1 MIHIR
6 WQKQIR
12 PSLILDGKL
21 MQTTVEEMNLSKIRN
36 IGVIAHIDAGKTTTT
51 ERMLYYTK
59 KIHKVGEVHD
69 GTATMDWMVQEQE
82 RGITITSA
90 STTCFWKDIQINI
103 IDTPG
108 HVDFTVEVERS
119 LKVLDGAVVVF
130 CAVAGVQ
137 PQSETVW
144 RQADKY
150 AVPRLAFANKMDRVG
165 ADFNNV
171 LAEMHQKLGANA
183 AAIQLP
189 IGAEE
194 NFSGIIDIVEED
206 MVIFEGDRGQEIKRS
221 ALSKEHTEAVAK
233 AKHDLIEKLAEA
245 DDHIMDLYIHNKP
258 VSKEEIK
265 KAIRATV
272 VANKFVP
279 VLCGSSLKN
288 KGIQL
293 VLDAV
298 CDYLPSPSDV
308 AAVKGFE
315 PESGEYEERKVS
327 KDAPFC
333 GFCFK
338 IMSDPYVGRLNFVR
352 IYSGT
357 VKAGETIYNSSK
369 REDERLSKIVRM
381 HANKQEMVDEAFA
394 GDIVAF
400 VGLKETKT
408 GDTLCKED
416 QPIVLEAIKFPEP
429 VVDLA
434 IETKSKADQE
444 KLAFALRKLQDE
456 DPSFRVAYNSET
468 AQTIISGM
476 GQLHLEI
483 AVDRILREFNVEAQ
497 VGRPQVAYRESIRNK
512 VNITGKF
519 IQQSGGRG
527 QYGHVVLVMEPQEVP
542 GTGITFEDTLK
553 GGVIPREFLPSVKN
567 GIIMAAKSGVMGNY
581 PVTDIAVT
589 LVDGSYHEV
598 DSSEI
603 AFQMAASIAF
613 QDGLRKGV
621 SYLLEPIMDIE
632 IVVPEEFMGTV
643 IGDFNSRR
651 GKLVSMGQ
659 RGNVRV
665 LRGHVPLAEVFDYA
679 NIIRSLT
686 QGRASFT
693 MEPFCYQEVP
703 RDITNKILG
712 LK

>member
-1 MIHIR
+1 MIE
-6 WQKQIR
+6 KTG
-12 PSLILDGKL
+12 LD
-21 MQTTVEEMNLSKIRN
+21 KIRN

-51 ERMLYYTK
+51 ERMLLYTK
-59 KIHKVGEVHD
+59 KIHKIGEVHD

-90 STTCFWKDIQINI
+90 STTCFWNDIHINI

-150 AVPRLAFANKMDRVG
+150 SVPRVAFANKMDRVG

-183 AAIQLP
+183 AAIQIP
-189 IGAEE
+189 VGAEE
-194 NFSGIIDIVEED
+194 NFIGIIDILEEEL
-206 MVIFEGDRGQEIKRS
+206 VTFEGEKGEQVVRKPCPEEYKAQ
-221 ALSKEHTEAVAK
+221 VAK
-233 AKHDLIEKLAEA
+233 VRHDLVEKVAEA
-245 DDHIMDLYIHNKP
+245 DDNIMELYIHNKP
-258 VSKEEIK
+258 VSKEELK

-272 VANKFVP
+272 IANKFVP
-279 VLCGSSLKN
+279 VLCGTSLKN

-293 VLDAV
+293 VLDAA
-298 CDYLPSPSDV
+298 CDYLPSPIDLP
-308 AAVKGFE
+308 AVKGFE
-315 PESGEYEERKVS
+315 PETGEYEERAIS
-327 KDAPFC
+327 PDAPFC
-333 GFCFK
+333 AFCFK

-352 IYSGT
+352 IYSGKI
-357 VKAGETIYNSSK
+357 KAGETIYNSSK

-381 HANKQEMVDEAFA
+381 HANKQEMIEEASA

-456 DPSFRVAYNSET
+456 DPSFRVTYNTET

-483 AVDRILREFNVEAQ
+483 AVDRILREFNVEAK

-542 GTGITFEDTLK
+542 GAGITFEDTLK
-553 GGVIPREFLPSVKN
+553 GGVIPREFIPAVKN
-567 GIIMAAKSGVMGNY
+567 GIILAAKSGIMGSY
-581 PVTDIAVT
+581 PVTDVAVT
-589 LVDGSYHEV
+589 LVDGSYHDV

-621 SYLLEPIMDIE
+621 SFLLEPIMDIE

-703 RDITNKILG
+703 RDIANKILG

>member
-1 MIHIR
+1 MLTMT
-6 WQKQIR
+6 QKIDLTR
-12 PSLILDGKL
+12 
-21 MQTTVEEMNLSKIRN
+21 IRN

-51 ERMLYYTK
+51 ERMLFYTK
-59 KIHKVGEVHD
+59 KIHKIGEVHD
-69 GTATMDWMVQEQE
+69 GAATMDWMVQEQE

-90 STTCFWKDIQINI
+90 STTCFWRDIHINI

-150 AVPRLAFANKMDRVG
+150 HVPRIAFVNKMDRVG
-165 ADFNNV
+165 ADFPNV
-171 LAEMHQKLGANA
+171 LAEMHQKLGAAA

-189 IGAEE
+189 HGSEE
-194 NFSGIIDIVEED
+194 NFSGMIDLVEEELVVPVD
-206 MVIFEGDRGQEIKRS
+206 EKGEKLERKPIPEEYK
-221 ALSKEHTEAVAK
+221 AK
-233 AKHDLIEKLAEA
+233 AQEYRHTLIEKVAEVN
-245 DDHIMDLYIHNKP
+245 DYLMDLYIHNKP
-258 VSKEEIK
+258 ITKEDIERS
-265 KAIRATV
+265 IREAT
-272 VANKFVP
+272 VANKFCP

-288 KGIQL
+288 KGIQM

-298 CDYLPSPSDV
+298 CDYLPSPLDIS
-308 AAVKGFE
+308 AVKGFE
-315 PESGEYEERKVS
+315 PEGGEYEERQVS
-327 KDAPFC
+327 VEAPFC

-338 IMSDPYVGRLNFVR
+338 VMSDPYVGRLNFVR
-352 IYSGT
+352 IYSG
-357 VKAGETIYNSSK
+357 KINAGETIYNSTK
-369 REDERLSKIVRM
+369 REDERISKIVRM
-381 HANKQEMVDEAFA
+381 HANKQEMIESAHC

-400 VGLKETKT
+400 VGLKETNT
-408 GDTLCKED
+408 GDTLCNEKN
-416 QPIVLEAIKFPEP
+416 PIVLEAIKFPEP

-456 DPSFRVAYNSET
+456 DPSFRVTYNTET

-483 AVDRILREFNVEAQ
+483 AVDRILREFNVEAK
-497 VGRPQVAYRESIRNK
+497 VGRPQVAYRESIRK
-512 VNITGKF
+512 KMSVTGKF

-527 QYGHVVLVMEPQEVP
+527 QYGHVVLIMQPQEVP
-542 GTGITFEDTLK
+542 GTGITFEETLK
-553 GGVIPREFLPSVKN
+553 GGVIPREYIPAVKN
-567 GIIMAAKSGVMGNY
+567 GIVMAAKSGVLGSY

-589 LVDGSYHEV
+589 LVDGSFHEV

-613 QDGLRKGV
+613 TDGLRSGG

-632 IVVPEEFMGTV
+632 IVVPEEFMGAV
-643 IGDFNSRR
+643 IGDFSSRR

-679 NIIRSLT
+679 NIVRSLT

-703 RDITNKILG
+703 KDIANKVLG
-712 LK
+712 IK

>member
-1 MIHIR
+1 MAKDI
-6 WQKQIR
+6 
-12 PSLILDGKL
+12 SLDKL
-21 MQTTVEEMNLSKIRN
+21 RN
-36 IGVIAHIDAGKTTTT
+36 IGIIAHIDAGKTTTT
-51 ERMLYYTK
+51 ERMLFYTK
-59 KIHKVGEVHD
+59 KIYKIGEVHD

-90 STTCFWKDIQINI
+90 STTCFWKDVQINI

-130 CAVAGVQ
+130 CAVAAVQ

-150 AVPRLAFANKMDRVG
+150 RVPRIAFVNKMDRVG
-165 ADFNNV
+165 ADFDNCID
-171 LAEMHQKLGANA
+171 EMRKKLGTNA
-183 AAIQLP
+183 AAIQIP
-189 IGAEE
+189 YGSEE
-194 NFSGIIDIVEED
+194 NFSGIIDIIED
-206 MVIFEGDRGQEIKRS
+206 CLLIPKDEKGQEMETKPVPGEY
-221 ALSKEHTEAVAK
+221 KEKLKKYH
-233 AKHDLIEKLAEA
+233 HDLIERVAEGS
-245 DDHIMDLYIHNKP
+245 DHIMDLYIHNKP
-258 VSKEEIK
+258 ISKEDVK
-265 KAIRATV
+265 KAIREGV

-298 CDYLPSPSDV
+298 CDYLPAPKDLP
-308 AAVKGFE
+308 AIKGFE
-315 PESGEYEERKVS
+315 PETNEYEERAVS
-327 KDAPFC
+327 DESPFC

-338 IMSDPYVGRLNFVR
+338 VMSDPYVGRLSFVR
-352 IYSGT
+352 IYSG
-357 VKAGETIYNSSK
+357 KISAGENVYNSTK
-369 REDERLSKIVRM
+369 RENERVSKIVRM
-381 HANKQEMVDEAFA
+381 HANKQELVEEASC

-400 VGLKETKT
+400 VGLKETNT
-408 GDTLCKED
+408 GDTLCHED
-416 QPIVLEAIKFPEP
+416 APIILEAIKFPEP

-434 IETKSKADQE
+434 IETKSKVDQE

-456 DPSFRVAYNSET
+456 DPSFKVTYNTET

-483 AVDRILREFNVEAQ
+483 AVDRILREFNVEAK
-497 VGRPQVAYRESIRNK
+497 VGTPQVAYRESIRNK
-512 VNITGKF
+512 VSITGKF

-527 QYGHVVLVMEPQEVP
+527 QYGHVVLVIEPQEVP
-542 GTGITFEDTLK
+542 GTGITFEETLK
-553 GGVIPREFLPSVKN
+553 GGVIPREYIPSVKN
-567 GIIMAAKSGVMGNY
+567 GIILAAKSGVLGSF
-581 PVTDIAVT
+581 PVTDVAVT

-603 AFQMAASIAF
+603 AFQMAASQAF
-613 QDGLRKGV
+613 TEGLRRGI

-632 IVVPEEFMGTV
+632 IVVPEDFMGTV

-651 GKLVSMGQ
+651 GKLMGMGQ

-693 MEPFCYQEVP
+693 MEPFCYKEVP
-703 RDITNKILG
+703 RDISNKVLG

>member
-1 MIHIR
+1 MD
-6 WQKQIR
+6 
-12 PSLILDGKL
+12 L
-21 MQTTVEEMNLSKIRN
+21 EKIRN

-51 ERMLYYTK
+51 ERMLFYTK

-90 STTCFWKDIQINI
+90 STTCYWNDIQINI

-150 AVPRLAFANKMDRVG
+150 VVPRVAFVNKMDRVG

-171 LAEMHQKLGANA
+171 LAEMHQKLGSNA

-189 IGAEE
+189 VGAEE
-194 NFSGIIDIVEED
+194 NFSGIIDILEEEI
-206 MVIFEGDRGQEIKRS
+206 VTFEGEKGDQIVRKPLPEEYKDQ
-221 ALSKEHTEAVAK
+221 VAQ
-233 AKHDLIEKLAEA
+233 ARHDLIERVAEG
-245 DDHIMDLYIHNKP
+245 DDNIMELYIHNKP
-258 VSKEEIK
+258 VSKEDLK
-265 KAIRATV
+265 KGIRAAV
-272 VANKFVP
+272 IASKFVP
-279 VLCGSSLKN
+279 VLCGTSLKN

-293 VLDAV
+293 VLDAA
-298 CDYLPSPSDV
+298 CDYLPSPADLP
-308 AAVKGFE
+308 AVKGFE
-315 PESGEYEERKVS
+315 PESGEYEERKIS
-327 KDAPFC
+327 EEAPFC

-338 IMSDPYVGRLNFVR
+338 VMSDPYVGRLNFVR
-352 IYSGT
+352 IYSGK
-357 VKAGETIYNSSK
+357 VRAGETIYNSTK

-381 HANKQEMVDEAFA
+381 HANKQEMIEEATA

-400 VGLKETKT
+400 VGMKETKT

-456 DPSFRVAYNSET
+456 DPSFRVAYNTET

-512 VNITGKF
+512 INVTGKF

-542 GTGITFEDTLK
+542 GTGITFEETLK
-553 GGVIPREFLPSVKN
+553 GGVIPREFIPSVKN
-567 GIIMAAKSGVMGNY
+567 GIILAAKSGIMGSY
-581 PVTDIAVT
+581 PVTDVAVT

-613 QDGLRKGV
+613 QDGLRKGI
-621 SYLLEPIMDIE
+621 SFLLEPIMDIE

-703 RDITNKILG
+703 RDIASKILG

>member
-1 MIHIR
+1 MIIMAES
-6 WQKQIR
+6 IG
-12 PSLILDGKL
+12 L
-21 MQTTVEEMNLSKIRN
+21 EKIRN
-36 IGVIAHIDAGKTTTT
+36 IGIIAHIDAGKTTTT
-51 ERMLYYTK
+51 ERMLFYTK
-59 KIHKVGEVHD
+59 KIYKLGEVHD

-90 STTCFWKDIQINI
+90 STTCFWRDLHINI

-150 AVPRLAFANKMDRVG
+150 QVPRLAFVNKMDRVG
-165 ADFNNV
+165 ARFDKV
-171 LAEMHQKLGANA
+171 LDEMQQKLGANA

-189 IGAEE
+189 VGAED
-194 NFSGIIDIVEED
+194 NFTGIIDIVEEVFVVARD
-206 MVIFEGDRGQEIKRS
+206 EKGQERDILPVSEEYRAQVGVARH
-221 ALSKEHTEAVAK
+221 ALA
-233 AKHDLIEKLAEA
+233 EKVAEA
-245 DDHIMDLYIHNKP
+245 DDHLMDLYIHNKP
-258 VSKEEIK
+258 ISKEELK
-265 KAIRATV
+265 AAIRRTT
-272 VANKFVP
+272 VANRFVP
-279 VLCGSSLKN
+279 VLCGSALKN

-298 CDYLPSPSDV
+298 CDYLPSPADV
-308 AAVKGFE
+308 TAIKGFD
-315 PESGEYEERKVS
+315 PDTGEYEERAVS
-327 KDAPFC
+327 EEAPFC
-333 GFCFK
+333 AFCFK

-352 IYSGT
+352 IYSGR
-357 VKAGETIYNSSK
+357 VDAGETIYNAAK
-369 REDERLSKIVRM
+369 REEERISKIVRM
-381 HANKQEMVDEAFA
+381 HANKQEMIESASC
-394 GDIVAF
+394 GDIVAL
-400 VGLKETKT
+400 VGLKDTMT
-408 GDTLCKED
+408 GDTLCTEE
-416 QPIVLEAIKFPEP
+416 QPIVLEAIKFPDP

-444 KLAFALRKLQDE
+444 KLALALRKLQDE
-456 DPSFRVAYNSET
+456 DPSFKVSYNSET

-483 AVDRILREFNVEAQ
+483 AVDRILREFFVEAK
-497 VGRPQVAYRESIRNK
+497 VGRPQVAYRESIRK
-512 VNITGKF
+512 KLSVTGKF
-519 IQQSGGRG
+519 IQQTGGRG
-527 QYGHVVLVMEPQEVP
+527 QYGHVVIIMQPQEMP
-542 GTGITFEDTLK
+542 GAGITFEDTLK
-553 GGVIPREFLPSVKN
+553 GGVIPREYLSSVKE
-567 GIIMAAKSGVMGNY
+567 GIVMASKSGILGSY
-581 PVTDIAVT
+581 PVTDVSVT

-603 AFQMAASIAF
+603 AFKMAASMAF
-613 QDGLRKGV
+613 TEGLRKGD
-621 SYLLEPIMDIE
+621 SFLLEPVMDME

-651 GKLVSMGQ
+651 GKLIAMGQ

-679 NIIRSLT
+679 NIVRSLT

-703 RDITNKILG
+703 KDIANKILG

>member
-1 MIHIR
+1 MATRIE
-6 WQKQIR
+6 
-12 PSLILDGKL
+12 LEKL
-21 MQTTVEEMNLSKIRN
+21 RN
-36 IGVIAHIDAGKTTTT
+36 IGIIAHIDAGKTTAT
-51 ERMLYYTK
+51 ERMLFYTK

-90 STTCFWKDIQINI
+90 STTCFWKDNQINI

-150 AVPRLAFANKMDRVG
+150 HVPRIAFANKMDRVG
-165 ADFNNV
+165 ADFKNV
-171 LAEMHQKLGANA
+171 LDEMRKKLGVNA
-183 AAIQLP
+183 AAIQMP
-189 IGAEE
+189 YGTEE
-194 NFSGIIDIVEED
+194 NFSGIIDIIDDALVVYKDEMGLEPERTS
-206 MVIFEGDRGQEIKRS
+206 VPQEYRAELEAYKHT
-221 ALSKEHTEAVAK
+221 LLEH
-233 AKHDLIEKLAEA
+233 LAEA
-245 DDHIMDLYIHNKP
+245 NEKIMDSYIHNKP
-258 VSKEEIK
+258 ISKEDIK
-265 KAIRATV
+265 HAIRES
-272 VANKFVP
+272 VAQNKFVP
-279 VLCGSSLKN
+279 VLCGSALKN

-293 VLDAV
+293 LLDAV
-298 CDYLPSPSDV
+298 CDYLPSPADIPSV
-308 AAVKGFE
+308 RGFE
-315 PESGEYEERKVS
+315 PESGEYEERQIS
-327 KDAPFC
+327 EDAPFC

-338 IMSDPYVGRLNFVR
+338 VMSDPYVGRLNFIR
-352 IYSGT
+352 IYSGRVSAGDT
-357 VKAGETIYNSSK
+357 VYNSAK
-369 REDERLSKIVRM
+369 REDERVAKIVRM
-381 HANKQEMVDEAFA
+381 HANKQELIDEATC

-400 VGLKETKT
+400 VGLKETDT
-408 GDTLCKED
+408 GDTLCTEKD
-416 QPIVLEAIKFPEP
+416 PIILEAIKFPEP

-434 IETKSKADQE
+434 IETKTKADQE

-456 DPSFRVAYNSET
+456 DPSFKVSYNNET

-483 AVDRILREFNVEAQ
+483 AVDRILREFNVEAT
-497 VGRPQVAYRESIRNK
+497 VGRPQVAYRESIRKKLN
-512 VNITGKF
+512 VTGKF
-519 IQQSGGRG
+519 IQQTGGHG
-527 QYGHVVLVMEPQEVP
+527 QYGHVVLVMEPQEMP
-542 GTGITFEDTLK
+542 GSGITFEETLK
-553 GGVIPREFLPSVKN
+553 GGVIPREFIPAVKT
-567 GIIMAAKSGVMGNY
+567 GIIMAAKSGVLGSY
-581 PVTDIAVT
+581 PVTDVAVT

-613 QDGLRKGV
+613 TEGLRKGQ

-632 IVVPEEFMGTV
+632 IVVPEEFMGSV

-651 GKLVSMGQ
+651 GKLTSMGQ

-703 RDITNKILG
+703 RDIANKILG
-712 LK
+712 IK

>member
-1 MIHIR
+1 MLTMT
-6 WQKQIR
+6 QKID
-12 PSLILDGKL
+12 L
-21 MQTTVEEMNLSKIRN
+21 TKIRN

-51 ERMLYYTK
+51 ERMLFYTK
-59 KIHKVGEVHD
+59 KIHKIGEVHD

-90 STTCFWKDIQINI
+90 STTCFWRDIHINI

-150 AVPRLAFANKMDRVG
+150 HVPRIAFVNKMDRVG
-165 ADFNNV
+165 ADFPNV
-171 LAEMHQKLGANA
+171 LAEIHQKLGACA

-189 IGAEE
+189 LGAEE
-194 NFSGIIDIVEED
+194 NFSGMIDLVEEELVVPVD
-206 MVIFEGDRGQEIKRS
+206 EKGEKIERKPVPEEY
-221 ALSKEHTEAVAK
+221 K
-233 AKHDLIEKLAEA
+233 AKLQEYRHTLIERVAEVN
-245 DDHIMDLYIHNKP
+245 DHLMDLYIHNKP
-258 VSKEEIK
+258 ITKEDIK
-265 KAIRATV
+265 RSIREAT
-272 VANKFVP
+272 VANKFCP

-298 CDYLPSPSDV
+298 CDYLPAPLDV
-308 AAVKGFE
+308 PAVKGFE
-315 PESGEYEERKVS
+315 PDNGEYEERQVS
-327 KDAPFC
+327 MDAPFC

-338 IMSDPYVGRLNFVR
+338 VMSDPYVGRLNFVR
-352 IYSGT
+352 IYSG
-357 VKAGETIYNSSK
+357 KINAGETVFNSVK
-369 REDERLSKIVRM
+369 REDERISKIVRM
-381 HANKQEMVDEAFA
+381 HANKQEMIESAHC

-400 VGLKETKT
+400 VGLKETNT
-408 GDTLCKED
+408 GDTLCDEKN
-416 QPIVLEAIKFPEP
+416 PIVLEAIKFPEP

-456 DPSFRVAYNSET
+456 DPSFRVTYNTET

-483 AVDRILREFNVEAQ
+483 AVDRILREFNVEAK
-497 VGRPQVAYRESIRNK
+497 VGRPQVAYRESIRK
-512 VNITGKF
+512 KMSVTGKF

-527 QYGHVVLVMEPQEVP
+527 QYGHVVLIMQPQEVP
-542 GTGITFEDTLK
+542 GTGITFEETLK
-553 GGVIPREFLPSVKN
+553 GGVIPREYIPAVKN
-567 GIIMAAKSGVMGNY
+567 GIVMAAKSGVLGSY

-589 LVDGSYHEV
+589 LVDGSFHEV

-613 QDGLRKGV
+613 TDGLRSGG

-632 IVVPEEFMGTV
+632 IVVPEEFMGSV
-643 IGDFNSRR
+643 IGDFSSRR

-679 NIIRSLT
+679 NIVRSLT

-703 RDITNKILG
+703 KDIANKVLG
-712 LK
+712 IK

>member
-1 MIHIR
+1 MANKI
-6 WQKQIR
+6 
-12 PSLILDGKL
+12 D
-21 MQTTVEEMNLSKIRN
+21 LSKLRN
-36 IGVIAHIDAGKTTTT
+36 IGIIAHIDAGKTTTT
-51 ERMLYYTK
+51 ERMLFYTK

-90 STTCFWKDIQINI
+90 STACFWKDVHINI

-119 LKVLDGAVVVF
+119 LKVLDGAVIVF

-144 RQADKY
+144 RPADKY
-150 AVPRLAFANKMDRVG
+150 NVPRLAFVNKMDRVG
-165 ADFNNV
+165 ADFKNV
-171 LAEMHQKLGANA
+171 LDEMHQKLGANA
-183 AAIQLP
+183 APIQWPL
-189 IGAEE
+189 GAEDQ
-194 NFSGIIDIVEED
+194 FAGMIDLVEEVLIVPVD
-206 MVIFEGDRGQEIKRS
+206 EKGEQMETRAIPEEYKARVQEAR
-221 ALSKEHTEAVAK
+221 HT
-233 AKHDLIEKLAEA
+233 LIEKAAEGS
-245 DDHIMDLYIHNKP
+245 DHLMDLYIHNKP
-258 VSKEEIK
+258 ITKEDLK
-265 KAIRATV
+265 RSIREGV
-272 VANKFVP
+272 IANKFVP

-288 KGIQL
+288 KGIQF

-298 CDYLPSPSDV
+298 CDYLPSPVDLPP
-308 AAVKGFE
+308 VKGFD
-315 PESGEYEERKVS
+315 PETDESEERAVS
-327 KDAPFC
+327 EEAPFC

-338 IMSDPYVGRLNFVR
+338 IMGDPYVGRLNFVR
-352 IYSGT
+352 IYSG
-357 VKAGETIYNSSK
+357 KISAGETIYNSTK
-369 REDERLSKIVRM
+369 RESERVSKIVRM
-381 HANKQEMVDEAFA
+381 HANKQEMIDSASC
-394 GDIVAF
+394 GDIIAL

-408 GDTLCKED
+408 GDTLCHED
-416 QPIVLEAIKFPEP
+416 KPIVLEAIKFPDP

-444 KLAFALRKLQDE
+444 KLAMALRKLQDE
-456 DPSFRVAYNSET
+456 DPSFKVSYNTET

-483 AVDRILREFNVEAQ
+483 AVDRIFREFSVEAT
-497 VGRPQVAYRESIRNK
+497 VGRPQVAYRESVRDK
-512 VNITGKF
+512 VTITGKF

-527 QYGHVVLVMEPQEVP
+527 QYGHVVIIMEPQEVA

-567 GIIMAAKSGVMGNY
+567 GIIDAAKSGILGSY
-581 PVTDIAVT
+581 PVTDVAVT
-589 LVDGSYHEV
+589 LIDGSYHEV

-603 AFQMAASIAF
+603 AFKMAASMAF
-613 QDGLRKGV
+613 TEGLRRAK
-621 SYLLEPIMDIE
+621 SFLLEPIMDIE

-651 GKLVSMGQ
+651 GKLISMGQ

-679 NIIRSLT
+679 NIVRSLT

-703 RDITNKILG
+703 RDISNKVLG

>member
-1 MIHIR
+1 MATRID
-6 WQKQIR
+6 
-12 PSLILDGKL
+12 LA
-21 MQTTVEEMNLSKIRN
+21 NIRN
-36 IGVIAHIDAGKTTTT
+36 IGIIAHIDAGKTTTT
-51 ERMLYYTK
+51 ERMLFYTK
-59 KIHKVGEVHD
+59 KIHKVGEVHE

-130 CAVAGVQ
+130 CSVAGVQ

-150 AVPRLAFANKMDRVG
+150 HVPRLALANKMDRTG
-165 ADFNNV
+165 ADFKNV
-171 LAEMHQKLGANA
+171 LDEMHKKLGANA
-183 AAIQLP
+183 AAIQIP
-189 IGAEE
+189 YGAEE
-194 NFSGIIDIVEED
+194 NFKGIIDIIEE
-206 MVIFEGDRGQEIKRS
+206 V
-221 ALSKEHTEAVAK
+221 LVVSKDEKGAELERLPVPAEYADSLK
-233 AKHDLIEKLAEA
+233 QYKHDLVERVAETNE
-245 DDHIMDLYIHNKP
+245 HIMDLYIHNKP
-258 VSKEEIK
+258 VSKEDLK
-265 KAIRATV
+265 HAIRQGV
-272 VANKFVP
+272 LQSNFVP

-298 CDYLPSPSDV
+298 CDYLPAPSDLP
-308 AAVKGFE
+308 AVKGFE
-315 PESGEYEERKVS
+315 PESGEYEERQIS
-327 KDAPFC
+327 EDSPFC

-338 IMSDPYVGRLNFVR
+338 VMSDPYVGRLNFVR
-352 IYSGT
+352 IYSGH
-357 VKAGETIYNSSK
+357 VSAGDTIYNSTK
-369 REDERLSKIVRM
+369 REDERVSKIVRM
-381 HANKQEMVDEAFA
+381 HANKQEMIEEAFC

-400 VGLKETKT
+400 VGLKETDT
-408 GDTLCKED
+408 GDTLCTEKE
-416 QPIVLEAIKFPEP
+416 PIVLEAIKFPDP

-434 IETKSKADQE
+434 IETKTKADQE

-456 DPSFRVAYNSET
+456 DPSFRVSYNTET

-483 AVDRILREFNVEAQ
+483 AVDRILREFNVEAV

-512 VNITGKF
+512 VTITGKF

-527 QYGHVVLVMEPQEVP
+527 QYGHVVLVMEPQETP
-542 GTGITFEDTLK
+542 GAGITFEETLK
-553 GGVIPREFLPSVKN
+553 GGVIPREYLPSVKT
-567 GIIMAAKSGVMGNY
+567 GIVLAAKSGVLGSY
-581 PVTDIAVT
+581 PVTDVAVT

-613 QDGLRKGV
+613 TEGLKKGL
-621 SYLLEPIMDIE
+621 SFLLEPIMDIE

-651 GKLVSMGQ
+651 GKLISMGQ

-703 RDITNKILG
+703 RDISNKILG

>member
-1 MIHIR
+1 
-6 WQKQIR
+6 
-12 PSLILDGKL
+12 
-21 MQTTVEEMNLSKIRN
+21 MNLEKLRN

-51 ERMLYYTK
+51 ERMLFYTK

-90 STTCFWKDIQINI
+90 STTCFWKDMQINI

-150 AVPRLAFANKMDRVG
+150 SVPRVAFANKMDRTG
-165 ADFNNV
+165 ADFKNV
-171 LAEMHQKLGANA
+171 LAEMQQKLGANA
-183 AAIQLP
+183 AAIQVPL
-189 IGAEE
+189 GAEE
-194 NFSGIIDIVEED
+194 NFAGIIDIIEEQL
-206 MVIFEGDRGQEIKRS
+206 VVFEGEKGEIIIRKEIPQEY
-221 ALSKEHTEAVAK
+221 K
-233 AKHDLIEKLAEA
+233 AEVEQARHDLIEKVGEA
-245 DDHIMDLYIHNKP
+245 DDKIMEFYIHNKP
-258 VSKEEIK
+258 VPKEDLK
-265 KAIRATV
+265 AAIRRTV
-272 VANKFVP
+272 IANKFVP
-279 VLCGSSLKN
+279 VLCGTSLRN

-298 CDYLPSPSDV
+298 GDYLPCPLDMP
-308 AAVKGFE
+308 AIKGFE
-315 PESGEYEERKVS
+315 PESGEYEERIVS
-327 KDAPFC
+327 PDSPFC
-333 GFCFK
+333 AFCFK
-338 IMSDPYVGRLNFVR
+338 IMSDPYVGRLNYVR
-352 IYSGT
+352 IYSGK
-357 VKAGETIYNSSK
+357 VKSGETIYNSSK

-381 HANKQEMVDEAFA
+381 HANKQELVEEATA

-400 VGLKETKT
+400 VGLKDTKT

-416 QPIVLEAIKFPEP
+416 KPIILEAIKFPEP

-434 IETKSKADQE
+434 IETKSKQDQE

-456 DPSFRVAYNSET
+456 DPSFRVAYNTET

-512 VNITGKF
+512 INVTGKF

-527 QYGHVVLVMEPQEVP
+527 QYGHVVLTMEPQETP
-542 GTGITFEDTLK
+542 GAGITFEDTLK
-553 GGVIPREFLPSVKN
+553 GGVIPREFIPSVKN
-567 GIIMAAKSGVMGNY
+567 GIILAAKNGIMGSY
-581 PVTDIAVT
+581 PVTDVAVT
-589 LVDGSYHEV
+589 LVDGSYHDV

-613 QDGLRKGV
+613 QEGLRKGK
-621 SYLLEPIMDIE
+621 SFLLEPIMDIE

-651 GKLVSMGQ
+651 GKLISMGQ

-703 RDITNKILG
+703 RDIANKVLG
-712 LK
+712 IK

>member
-1 MIHIR
+1 MAQGIE
-6 WQKQIR
+6 
-12 PSLILDGKL
+12 LDKL
-21 MQTTVEEMNLSKIRN
+21 RN
-36 IGVIAHIDAGKTTTT
+36 IGIIAHIDAGKTTTT
-51 ERMLYYTK
+51 ERMLFYTK
-59 KIHKVGEVHD
+59 KIYKIGEVHG

-90 STTCFWKDIQINI
+90 STTCFWRDVQINI

-130 CAVAGVQ
+130 CAVAAVQ

-150 AVPRLAFANKMDRVG
+150 HVPRIAFVNKMDRVG
-165 ADFNNV
+165 ADFDKCID
-171 LAEMHQKLGANA
+171 EIHKKLGTNA
-183 AAIQLP
+183 AAIQIP
-189 IGAEE
+189 YGSEE
-194 NFSGIIDIVEED
+194 NFAGVIDIIED
-206 MVIFEGDRGQEIKRS
+206 VLLIPKDEKGQEMETKPVPEEY
-221 ALSKEHTEAVAK
+221 KEKLKKYH
-233 AKHDLIEKLAEA
+233 HNLIERVAEGS
-245 DDHIMDLYIHNKP
+245 DHIMDLYIHNQP
-258 VSKEEIK
+258 ISKDELK
-265 KAIRATV
+265 KAIREGV

-293 VLDAV
+293 VLDAI
-298 CDYLPSPSDV
+298 CDYLPAPKDLP
-308 AAVKGFE
+308 AIKGFE
-315 PESGEYEERKVS
+315 PETGEYEERQVS
-327 KDAPFC
+327 EDAPFC

-338 IMSDPYVGRLNFVR
+338 VMSDPYVGRLNFVR
-352 IYSGT
+352 IYSG
-357 VKAGETIYNSSK
+357 KISAGENIYNSTK
-369 REDERLSKIVRM
+369 REDERVSKIVRM
-381 HANKQEMVDEAFA
+381 HANKQELVEEAFC

-400 VGLKETKT
+400 VGLKETNT
-408 GDTLCKED
+408 GDTLCHAD
-416 QPIVLEAIKFPEP
+416 APIVLEAIKFPEP

-444 KLAFALRKLQDE
+444 KLAFALRKLRDE
-456 DPSFRVAYNSET
+456 DPTFKVTYNTET

-483 AVDRILREFNVEAQ
+483 AVDRILREFNVEAK

-527 QYGHVVLVMEPQEVP
+527 QYGHVVLVIEPQEVP
-542 GTGITFEDTLK
+542 GTGITFEETLK
-553 GGVIPREFLPSVKN
+553 GGVIPREYIPSVKN
-567 GIIMAAKSGVMGNY
+567 GIIMAAKSGVLGSY
-581 PVTDIAVT
+581 PVTDVAVT

-603 AFQMAASIAF
+603 AFQMAASQAF
-613 QDGLRKGV
+613 TEGLRRGI
-621 SYLLEPIMDIE
+621 SFLLEPIMDIE
-632 IVVPEEFMGTV
+632 IVVPEDFMGTV

-651 GKLVSMGQ
+651 GKLIAMGQ

-679 NIIRSLT
+679 NIVRSLT

-703 RDITNKILG
+703 RDISNKVLG

>member
-1 MIHIR
+1 MVL
-6 WQKQIR
+6 
-12 PSLILDGKL
+12 SMAGA
-21 MQTTVEEMNLSKIRN
+21 MNLEKVRN

-51 ERMLYYTK
+51 ERMLFYTK

-90 STTCFWKDIQINI
+90 STTCFWKDMHINI

-150 AVPRLAFANKMDRVG
+150 TVPRVAFANKMDRVG
-165 ADFNNV
+165 ADFKNV
-171 LAEMHQKLGANA
+171 MAEMHQKLGANA
-183 AAIQLP
+183 AAIQVP
-189 IGAEE
+189 CGSEE
-194 NFSGIIDIVEED
+194 NFSGIIDILEEEL
-206 MVIFEGDRGQEIKRS
+206 VVFEGEKGDQIVRKPMPAEY
-221 ALSKEHTEAVAK
+221 K
-233 AKHDLIEKLAEA
+233 AEVEQARHDLVEKVGEV
-245 DDHIMDLYIHNKP
+245 DDLIMDLYIHNKP
-258 VSKEEIK
+258 VGKDELK
-265 KAIRATV
+265 AAIRKAV
-272 VANKFVP
+272 IANKFTP

-298 CDYLPSPSDV
+298 CDYLPSPLDMP
-308 AAVKGFE
+308 AIKGFE
-315 PESGEYEERKVS
+315 PESGEYEERTVS
-327 KDAPFC
+327 ADAPFC

-338 IMSDPYVGRLNFVR
+338 LMSDPYVGRLNFVR
-352 IYSGT
+352 IYSGR
-357 VKAGETIYNSSK
+357 VKAGESVYNSSK
-369 REDERLSKIVRM
+369 REMERVSKIVRM
-381 HANKQEMVDEAFA
+381 HANKQEMIEEATA
-394 GDIVAF
+394 GDIVAL
-400 VGLKETKT
+400 VGLKDTKT
-408 GDTLCKED
+408 GDTLCHED
-416 QPIVLEAIKFPEP
+416 KPIVLEAIKFPEP

-456 DPSFRVAYNSET
+456 DPSFRVTYNTET

-527 QYGHVVLVMEPQEVP
+527 QYGHVVLVMEPQEVA

-553 GGVIPREFLPSVKN
+553 GGVIPREFLPSVKD
-567 GIIMAAKSGVMGNY
+567 GIIMASKSGVLGSY

-603 AFQMAASIAF
+603 AFKMAASMAF
-613 QDGLRKGV
+613 TDGLRKGI
-621 SYLLEPIMDIE
+621 SFLLEPIMDIE

-651 GKLVSMGQ
+651 GKLISMGQ

-703 RDITNKILG
+703 RDIANKVLG

>member
-1 MIHIR
+1 MLTMAQRIN
-6 WQKQIR
+6 
-12 PSLILDGKL
+12 LD
-21 MQTTVEEMNLSKIRN
+21 KIRN
-36 IGVIAHIDAGKTTTT
+36 IGIIAHIDAGKTTTT
-51 ERMLYYTK
+51 ERILFYTK
-59 KIHKVGEVHD
+59 KIYKIGEVHD

-90 STTCFWKDIQINI
+90 STTCFWRDMQINI

-130 CAVAGVQ
+130 CAVAAVQ

-150 AVPRLAFANKMDRVG
+150 HVPRLAFINKMDRVG
-165 ADFNNV
+165 ANFKNV
-171 LAEMHQKLGANA
+171 LDELHKKLGANA
-183 AAIQLP
+183 AAINFP
-189 IGAEE
+189 NAAEE
-194 NFSGIIDIVEED
+194 NFSAIIDVVEEEIVTFKD
-206 MVIFEGDRGQEIKRS
+206 EMGIEMERNPVPQEFQEQLKQYR
-221 ALSKEHTEAVAK
+221 
-233 AKHDLIEKLAEA
+233 HDLIERVAEA
-245 DDHIMDLYIHNKP
+245 SDHIMDLYIHNKP
-258 VSKEEIK
+258 VSKEDLK
-265 KAIRATV
+265 KSIRESV

-279 VLCGSSLKN
+279 VLCGTSLKN
-288 KGIQL
+288 KGLQL
-293 VLDAV
+293 VIDAV
-298 CDYLPSPSDV
+298 CDYLPSPADLLPI
-308 AAVKGFE
+308 KGFE
-315 PESGEYEERKVS
+315 PESGEYEERKIS
-327 KDAPFC
+327 DESPFC

-338 IMSDPYVGRLNFVR
+338 VMSDPYVGRLNFVR
-352 IYSGT
+352 IYSGRI
-357 VKAGETIYNSSK
+357 KAGEMIYNSTN

-381 HANKQEMVDEAFA
+381 HANKQETIDEAFC

-400 VGLKETKT
+400 VGLKDTST
-408 GDTLCKED
+408 GDTLCHED
-416 QPIVLEAIKFPEP
+416 NPIVLEAIKFPEP

-434 IETKSKADQE
+434 IETKTKDDQE
-444 KLAFALRKLQDE
+444 KLSFALRKLQDE
-456 DPSFRVAYNSET
+456 DPSFRVTYNTET

-483 AVDRILREFNVEAQ
+483 AVDRILREFNVEAS
-497 VGRPQVAYRESIRNK
+497 VGRPQVAYRESIRK
-512 VNITGKF
+512 KLSVTGKF

-527 QYGHVVLVMEPQEVP
+527 QYGHVVIIMEPQEVP
-542 GTGITFEDTLK
+542 GAGITFEETLK
-553 GGVIPREFLPSVKN
+553 GGVIPREYIPSVKN
-567 GIIMAAKSGVMGNY
+567 GIVLSAKSGVLGSY
-581 PVTDIAVT
+581 PVTDVAVT

-613 QDGLRKGV
+613 TEGLRKGD
-621 SYLLEPIMDIE
+621 SYLLEPVMDIE
-632 IVVPEEFMGTV
+632 IVVPEDFMGTV

-651 GKLVSMGQ
+651 GKLISMGQ

-679 NIIRSLT
+679 NIVRSLT

-703 RDITNKILG
+703 RDIANKVLG
-712 LK
+712 VK